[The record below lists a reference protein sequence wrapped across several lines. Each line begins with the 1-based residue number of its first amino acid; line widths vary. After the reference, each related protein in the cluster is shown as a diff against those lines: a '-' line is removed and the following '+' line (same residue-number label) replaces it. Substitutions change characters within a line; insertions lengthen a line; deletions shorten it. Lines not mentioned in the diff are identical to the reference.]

1 MREETLRV
9 DLRFKQIKDERDTEL
24 QNLRDEMNNKLQSLK
39 DNINGWFIS
48 LIIYIFILMYYFYQV
63 GKTLLKHYFTLGVAT
78 ITTRFL

>member
-39 DNINGWFIS
+39 DNMDGWLIS
-48 LIIYIFILMYYFYQV
+48 LIIHIFILMYYFFQA
-63 GKTLLKHYFTLGVAT
+63 GKMDDYFTLGVAT